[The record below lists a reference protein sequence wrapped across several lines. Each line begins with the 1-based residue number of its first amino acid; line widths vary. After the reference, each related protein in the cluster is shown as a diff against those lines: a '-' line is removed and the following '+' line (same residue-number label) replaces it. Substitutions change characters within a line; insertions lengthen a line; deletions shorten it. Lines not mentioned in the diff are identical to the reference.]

1 MAKTQYR
8 KLFYQPEKMESE
20 NGERI
25 THNVIS
31 RVPGFGQFNF
41 CFSTPKKYDPD
52 NSKKD
57 SNN

>member
-8 KLFYQPEKMESE
+8 KPFYQPEKMESE